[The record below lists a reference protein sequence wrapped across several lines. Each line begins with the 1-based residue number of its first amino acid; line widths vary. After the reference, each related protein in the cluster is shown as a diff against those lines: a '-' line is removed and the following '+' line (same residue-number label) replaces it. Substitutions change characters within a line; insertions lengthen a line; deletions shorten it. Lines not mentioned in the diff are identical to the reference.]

1 MQMGEE
7 EDSFGW
13 RKRRG
18 RRAGAGRAIPLTAA
32 VSGGGVLS
40 PFLGP
45 LTTAFLLL
53 GGILEKS
60 FVPKVCA

>member
-1 MQMGEE
+1 MVEE
-7 EDSFGW
+7 E
-13 RKRRG
+13 K
-18 RRAGAGRAIPLTAA
+18 GAEGGRAIPQTAA